1 MTSLPRRLPLVIVH
15 LVLLSA
21 LPLTH
26 RVTADDSQPAPPP
39 SPSSFKPGHEFVEVS
54 SVIPGIVISLPYAT
68 EQNFFKKRFYASNT
82 CLLRRSVVDRLAAVQ
97 KELGG
102 QGLGLKIWD
111 GYRPR
116 SVQYEFWKTL
126 PDPNYVADPAKG
138 SRHNRGAAVDLT
150 LIDLKTGTELPM
162 PTGYDDFSPK
172 AAADF
177 KLVSPEAL
185 KNRALLQQVMVKH
198 GFEIFPSEWWHF
210 DAKGW
215 EEFPLENF
223 SPDDYVKARK
233 MSQKSQPKTQEYE
246 ERDSPKS

>member
-1 MTSLPRRLPLVIVH
+1 MFPILRPVPLVAF
-15 LVLLSA
+15 LFLTCA
-21 LPLTH
+21 CPLA
-26 RVTADDSQPAPPP
+26 ADDAKPTPPPPP
-39 SPSSFKPGHEFVEVS
+39 STFKPGHEFVDVQ
-54 SVIPGIVISLPYAT
+54 VHIPGILISLPYAT

-97 KELGG
+97 KELSA

-150 LIDLKTGTELPM
+150 LIDLKTGKELPM
-162 PTGYDDFSPK
+162 PTGYDDFTPK

-177 KLVSPEAL
+177 KLVSPEIL
-185 KNRALLQQVMVKH
+185 KNRTLLQRVMVKH

-210 DAKGW
+210 DARGW

-223 SPDDYVKARK
+223 SPDDYVKSQNP
-233 MSQKSQPKTQEYE
+233 SQKSQPKTQEYE
-246 ERDSPKS
+246 AVNTPKN

>member
-1 MTSLPRRLPLVIVH
+1 MFPILKLIPLTV
-15 LVLLSA
+15 LVLLHCPSRLVGEDA
-21 LPLTH
+21 KPT
-26 RVTADDSQPAPPP
+26 PPP
-39 SPSSFKPGHEFVEVS
+39 VASSFKPGHEFVEVAAH
-54 SVIPGIVISLPYAT
+54 VPGIVIALPYASA
-68 EQNFFKKRFYASNT
+68 ENFFKKRFYASNT
-82 CLLRRSVVDRLAAVQ
+82 CLLRRSVADRIAAVQ
-97 KELGG
+97 KELSA

-150 LIDLKTGTELPM
+150 LIDLKTGAELPM
-162 PTGYDDFSPK
+162 PTGYDDFTPK

-177 KLVSPEAL
+177 KLVTPEVL
-185 KNRALLQQVMVKH
+185 KNRTLLQQVMVKH

-223 SPDDYVKARK
+223 SPDDYIKSQNT
-233 MSQKSQPKTQEYE
+233 SQKSQSKTQEYE
-246 ERDSPKS
+246 AHNTPKN

>member
-1 MTSLPRRLPLVIVH
+1 MTSLPRRFPLVIV
-15 LVLLSA
+15 LLICLPTLA
-21 LPLTH
+21 LPH
-26 RVTADDSQPAPPP
+26 RATADDSKPAPPP
-39 SPSSFKPGHEFVEVS
+39 SPSSFKPGHEFVEAS
-54 SVIPGIVISLPYAT
+54 EIIPDIVISLPYAT
-68 EQNFFKKRFYASNT
+68 DQNFFKKRFYASNT

-97 KELGG
+97 RELAG

-150 LIDLKTGTELPM
+150 LVDLKTGTELPM

-177 KLVSPEAL
+177 KLVPPEAL

-215 EEFPLENF
+215 EEFALENF
-223 SPDDYVKARK
+223 SPEDYVKAQK

-246 ERDSPKS
+246 GHDSPKS

>member
-1 MTSLPRRLPLVIVH
+1 MSPMSKLVPLA
-15 LVLLSA
+15 VLL
-21 LPLTH
+21 LLTCPC
-26 RVTADDSQPAPPP
+26 RVAGDDAQPSPPP
-39 SPSSFKPGHEFVEVS
+39 LASSFKPGHEFVEVKAH
-54 SVIPGIVISLPYAT
+54 VPGIVISLPYAT
-68 EQNFFKKRFYASNT
+68 DQNFFKKRFYASNT
-82 CLLRRSVVDRLAAVQ
+82 CLLRRAVVDRIAAVQ
-97 KELGG
+97 KELST

-150 LIDLKTGTELPM
+150 LIDLKTGEELPM

-177 KLVSPEAL
+177 KLVPSEVL
-185 KNRALLQQVMVKH
+185 KNRTLLQQVMVKH

-223 SPDDYVKARK
+223 SPEEYINAQNT
-233 MSQKSQPKTQEYE
+233 SQKSHLKTQEYE
-246 ERDSPKS
+246 APDTPKS

>member
-1 MTSLPRRLPLVIVH
+1 MFPILRLLPLIV
-15 LVLLSA
+15 VLF
-21 LPLTH
+21 
-26 RVTADDSQPAPPP
+26 VTCACRLAADDAKPTPPP
-39 SPSSFKPGHEFVEVS
+39 SPSSFKPGHEFVDVQTH
-54 SVIPGIVISLPYAT
+54 IPSIVVSLPYAT

-97 KELGG
+97 KELSS

-150 LIDLKTGTELPM
+150 LVDLKSGKELPM
-162 PTGYDDFSPK
+162 PTGYDDFTPK

-177 KLVSPEAL
+177 KLVSPEVL
-185 KNRALLQQVMVKH
+185 KNRTLLQQVMLKH

-210 DAKGW
+210 DARGW

-223 SPDDYVKARK
+223 SPDEHVKAQN

-246 ERDSPKS
+246 VLNTPKN

>member
-1 MTSLPRRLPLVIVH
+1 MTASLRLLLLVALIPFSLPCGLP
-15 LVLLSA
+15 
-21 LPLTH
+21 
-26 RVTADDSQPAPPP
+26 ADDSKPTPPP
-39 SPSSFKPGHEFVEVS
+39 PPTSFKPGHDFVEIKAL
-54 SVIPGIVISLPYAT
+54 IPDIVISLPYAT
-68 EQNFFKKRFYASNT
+68 EDNFFKKRFYASNT
-82 CLLRRSVVDRLAAVQ
+82 CLLRRAVVERLAAVQ
-97 KELGG
+97 KELNG

-150 LIDLKTGTELPM
+150 LIELKTGAELPM
-162 PTGYDDFSPK
+162 PTAYDDFSPK

-177 KLVSPEAL
+177 KLVPPEAV
-185 KNRALLQQVMVKH
+185 KNRTLLQQCMVKH

-223 SPDDYVKARK
+223 SPDAYVMTQKT
-233 MSQKSQPKTQEYE
+233 SQKSQ
-246 ERDSPKS
+246 